1 MMMDGH
7 IHILNHSKD
16 RTGFQKELR
25 SAGINGGLIISLPPP
40 SFPAVAPSAPP
51 LDRMNNVL
59 FWCTTMK
66 DLYPFYWIDPMEDDA
81 EDQIAMAVEK
91 GTMGFKV
98 ICDRYFPGDKRPM
111 EIFSI
116 IAKTGRP
123 ILFHSGILWD
133 GKPSS
138 QYNRPSEFE
147 PLLGIGGLR
156 FSLAHISWPW
166 CDELIAVYGK
176 FLNAYASNPDHPVEM
191 FIDTTPGTPPIYR
204 REALTKLFS
213 VGYDVENNVI
223 FGSDCCTDPYNAE
236 WTRQWIERDK
246 NIFHELGLEKDTM
259 DAIYAGN
266 LKRFVGVSSG
276 SSSKRIPKPGQ
287 L

>member
-1 MMMDGH
+1 MIIDGH
-7 IHILNHSKD
+7 IHILNHSEE
-16 RTGFQKELR
+16 RNGFQRELR

-40 SFPAVAPSAPP
+40 AFSAIAPSASP

-59 FWCTTMK
+59 FWCDTMK

-81 EDQIAMAVEK
+81 ADQIAMAVDK
-91 GTMGFKV
+91 GAMGFKV
-98 ICDRYFPGDKRPM
+98 ICDHYFPGDKRPM

-116 IAKTGRP
+116 IAKTRRP

-138 QYNRPSEFE
+138 QYNRPLEFE
-147 PLLGIGGLR
+147 PLLGINELR

-176 FLNAYASNPDHPVEM
+176 FLNAYAGNPDHSAEM
-191 FIDTTPGTPPIYR
+191 FIDITPGTPPIYR
-204 REALTKLFS
+204 REALTKLFT

-223 FGSDCCTDPYNAE
+223 FGTDCCTDPYNAE
-236 WTRQWIERDK
+236 WTRQWIERDR
-246 NIFHELGLEKDTM
+246 NIFHELGLKKNTM
-259 DAIYAGN
+259 DAIYNGN
-266 LKRFVGVSSG
+266 LKRFVGISSE
-276 SSSKRIPKPGQ
+276 KFIKKIPKPGEQ
-287 L
+287 